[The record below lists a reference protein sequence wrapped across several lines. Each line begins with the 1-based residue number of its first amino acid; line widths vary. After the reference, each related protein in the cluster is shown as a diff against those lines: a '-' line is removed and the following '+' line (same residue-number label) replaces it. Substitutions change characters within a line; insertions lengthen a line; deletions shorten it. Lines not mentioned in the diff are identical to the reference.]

1 MSAKK
6 KTINIAPS
14 ATGSNLSKAEEEK
27 LLNWLSDGIDIDA
40 AAALFQKEF
49 NRELDKN
56 EVVKLWSANSRQLH
70 LARRNYFAQIA
81 SAIVENKY
89 QGESALDA
97 ATAYLLKQ
105 TLFEV
110 LISPERDARTI
121 EILTKALKM
130 ISNRQGVAGS
140 TDQNGA
146 ERTNEISAEKLKEI
160 EQIINIL

>member
-1 MSAKK
+1 MTAKK
-6 KTINIAPS
+6 KTINIASS
-14 ATGSNLSKAEEEK
+14 ATGTNLSKVEEEK

-49 NRELDKN
+49 NRDVDKN
-56 EVVKLWSANSRQLH
+56 EIVKLWAANSRQLH

-97 ATAYLLKQ
+97 ATTYLLKQ

-130 ISNRQGVAGS
+130 ISNGQGVAAS
-140 TDQNGA
+140 TDKNG
-146 ERTNEISAEKLKEI
+146 EKRINEISAEKLKEI